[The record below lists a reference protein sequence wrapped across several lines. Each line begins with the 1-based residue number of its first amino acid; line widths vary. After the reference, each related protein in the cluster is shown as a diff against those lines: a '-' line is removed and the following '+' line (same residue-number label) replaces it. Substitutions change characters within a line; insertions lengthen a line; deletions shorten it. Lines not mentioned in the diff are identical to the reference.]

1 MSDHTCFLLSIYD
14 KAGEQI
20 LKVAISIKNDQLTQD
35 ERDYPM
41 EPETREKLLSML
53 PLHVRSCGPILD
65 VEEVFEVV
73 A

>member
-1 MSDHTCFLLSIYD
+1 MSEYECFMLSIYD
-14 KAGEQI
+14 KSGEQI
-20 LKVAISIKNDQLTQD
+20 LKVALRVRIDALTSD

-41 EPETREKLLSML
+41 EPETRKKLHAML

-65 VEEVFEVV
+65 IESIFEVV